1 MSESKAK
8 MNQMTAIKNHLTRRK
23 TITSMQAIELYGC
36 TRLSAKI
43 YKLRNA
49 GWVIDSIPMVGN
61 TRYGDTCQYV
71 KYRLVSKPEIKKE
84 GK

>member
-1 MSESKAK
+1 MEKK
-8 MNQMTAIKNHLTRRK
+8 KQKRNQMTAIKEHLVKKK

-43 YKLRNA
+43 FDLRQA
-49 GWVIDSIPMVGN
+49 GWEIDSIPKTGT
-61 TRYGDTCQYV
+61 TRFGDTCQYV
-71 KYRLVSKPEIKKE
+71 QYRFVSKPDTKG